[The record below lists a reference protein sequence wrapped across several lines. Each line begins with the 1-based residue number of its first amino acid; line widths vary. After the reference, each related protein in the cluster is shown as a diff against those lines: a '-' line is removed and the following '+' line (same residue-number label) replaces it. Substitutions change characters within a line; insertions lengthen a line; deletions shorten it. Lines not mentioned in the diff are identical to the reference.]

1 MSTRSIVAIK
11 KDNIIRFTYCQN
23 DGYQVAGSCLEILK
37 LGLAEHMFREFSTVA
52 LPDSQDG
59 FFSLEHVLTPNEFFL
74 DKANGVKSPQDTPY
88 SPYLNHWSL
97 NAPDHHG
104 EIVADRVP
112 VDPTGITAAS
122 RLCSF
127 TILLDIDSKTVT
139 EWYANYNDDQFHW
152 DKRTFT
158 IKDTFF
164 RHEGF

>member
-11 KDNIIRFTYCQN
+11 KGNIIRFTYCQN
-23 DGYQVAGSCLEILK
+23 DGYHIAGSCLEILK

-74 DKANGVKSPQDTPY
+74 DKANGVISPQDTPY

-104 EIVADRVP
+104 K
-112 VDPTGITAAS
+112 S
-122 RLCSF
+122 
-127 TILLDIDSKTVT
+127 TV
-139 EWYANYNDDQFHW
+139 NKIFHN
-152 DKRTFT
+152 F
-158 IKDTFF
+158 
-164 RHEGF
+164 